1 MYFFLLFRWWQLP
14 YFWAGIKMYD
24 LVSGRQ
30 LLKSS
35 YVVGKKK
42 ALELFPM
49 LKKDKLC
56 GAIIYYDGESWTKFE
71 NSELFY
77 IWPVTL
83 YLWDQLLTYT
93 SLHIKMT
100 LFKCTGKFSMK
111 CWWTTLF
118 YVHSFS
124 GESTKYFRSHLNA
137 KKVSLVIWRAAGSML
152 FVCQSF

>member
-1 MYFFLLFRWWQLP
+1 
-14 YFWAGIKMYD
+14 MYD

-71 NSELFY
+71 DRELFY
-77 IWPVTL
+77 IWPVTIC
-83 YLWDQLLTYT
+83 LWDQLSTYT
-93 SLHIKMT
+93 SL
-100 LFKCTGKFSMK
+100 
-111 CWWTTLF
+111 
-118 YVHSFS
+118 
-124 GESTKYFRSHLNA
+124 
-137 KKVSLVIWRAAGSML
+137 
-152 FVCQSF
+152 Q

>member
-1 MYFFLLFRWWQLP
+1 
-14 YFWAGIKMYD
+14 MYD

-56 GAIIYYDGESWTKFE
+56 GAIIYYDGESWTKFG

-77 IWPVTL
+77 I
-83 YLWDQLLTYT
+83 
-93 SLHIKMT
+93 
-100 LFKCTGKFSMK
+100 
-111 CWWTTLF
+111 
-118 YVHSFS
+118 
-124 GESTKYFRSHLNA
+124 
-137 KKVSLVIWRAAGSML
+137 
-152 FVCQSF
+152 

>member
-1 MYFFLLFRWWQLP
+1 
-14 YFWAGIKMYD
+14 MYD

-71 NSELFY
+71 DRELFY

-93 SLHIKMT
+93 SL
-100 LFKCTGKFSMK
+100 
-111 CWWTTLF
+111 
-118 YVHSFS
+118 
-124 GESTKYFRSHLNA
+124 
-137 KKVSLVIWRAAGSML
+137 
-152 FVCQSF
+152 Q

>member
-1 MYFFLLFRWWQLP
+1 
-14 YFWAGIKMYD
+14 MYD

-71 NSELFY
+71 DSELFY
-77 IWPVTL
+77 LTSYTL
-83 YLWDQLLTYT
+83 PLRPAFNIHHLT
-93 SLHIKMT
+93 IKMT
-100 LFKCTGKFSMK
+100 
-111 CWWTTLF
+111 
-118 YVHSFS
+118 
-124 GESTKYFRSHLNA
+124 
-137 KKVSLVIWRAAGSML
+137 
-152 FVCQSF
+152 